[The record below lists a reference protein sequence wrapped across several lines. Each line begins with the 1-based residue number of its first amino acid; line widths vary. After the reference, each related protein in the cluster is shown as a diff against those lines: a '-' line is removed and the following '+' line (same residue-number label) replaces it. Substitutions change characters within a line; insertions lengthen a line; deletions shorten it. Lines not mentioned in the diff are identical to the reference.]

1 MQFTTD
7 GVRYAPACAISS
19 RIGIAI
25 SAHQRADVLK
35 RALEQHMKHMLACA
49 LVVVVD
55 DGSKPAAAMRNGT
68 QQLRHAASLGIL
80 SPNIYC
86 QTFYD
91 GSSRLGCLPRGGDL
105 ASSRYL

>member
-1 MQFTTD
+1 MQVTID
-7 GVRYAPACAISS
+7 GVPYAPACAIAS
-19 RIGIAI
+19 RIGIALT
-25 SAHQRADVLK
+25 AHQRADVLK
-35 RALEQHMKHMLACA
+35 RALEQHMKLVPGGA

-80 SPNIYC
+80 SPNFNC

-91 GSSRLGCLPRGGDL
+91 GSSRWGALPRGGAL
-105 ASSRYL
+105 AGNG